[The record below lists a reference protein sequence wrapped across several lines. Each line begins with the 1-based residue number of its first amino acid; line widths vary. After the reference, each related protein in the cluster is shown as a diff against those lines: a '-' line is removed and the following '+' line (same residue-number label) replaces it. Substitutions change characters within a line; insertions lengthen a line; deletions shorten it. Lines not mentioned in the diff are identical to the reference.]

1 MGATLS
7 WAWQKRW
14 VRVVAYVALLVL
26 AFSLLSWVVNG
37 ARTAVGIVLTAF
49 LFSYVV
55 SPVVRW
61 FEVRRLT
68 RALGVLVVFLGVL
81 FFTGLATVLLASMVG
96 QLARFAASLPVLLWP
111 LVGWIQSLPEQIG
124 RIELPPV
131 LLEALDQAALN
142 LQTLLQA
149 FAQALLQALQGV
161 LAQGGSL
168 LGFFTGLLG
177 GAFQLL
183 TVATISIY
191 LLYDLPRI
199 GAALLRAIPAPY
211 QPRALELAQKA
222 DMAFGGY
229 VRGTILGALFNGALI
244 TLVMYISFGMFRG
257 FSLEV
262 LTQATSLGFLAFIFS
277 FVIFSFVPVLGVIIS
292 AIPALVL
299 ALPLGWLAFAVV
311 ALALWLCNQI
321 QGFVWPIIMGR
332 TTSLHPVTGISA
344 VLIGASLFGLGG
356 ALLAVPLAAFVKILY
371 TDYYLNS
378 RFYREG

>member
-1 MGATLS
+1 
-7 WAWQKRW
+7 
-14 VRVVAYVALLVL
+14 
-26 AFSLLSWVVNG
+26 
-37 ARTAVGIVLTAF
+37 
-49 LFSYVV
+49 
-55 SPVVRW
+55 
-61 FEVRRLT
+61 
-68 RALGVLVVFLGVL
+68 
-81 FFTGLATVLLASMVG
+81 VLLASMAG
-96 QLARFAASLPVLLWP
+96 QLARFAASLPALMWP
-111 LVGWIQSLPEQIG
+111 LVGWVQGLPEQIG
-124 RIELPPV
+124 RVELPPV

-161 LAQGGSL
+161 LAQGGNL

-277 FVIFSFVPVLGVIIS
+277 FVPVLGVIIS

-356 ALLAVPLAAFVKILY
+356 ALLSVPLAAFVKILY

>member
-7 WAWQKRW
+7 WAWQNPW
-14 VRVVAYVALLVL
+14 VRVVVYVGLAGL
-26 AFSLLSWVVNG
+26 AFLLLSWVMNG
-37 ARTAVGIVLTAF
+37 ARTAVNIVLVAF
-49 LFSYVV
+49 VFSYVV
-55 SPVVRW
+55 GPVVRW

-68 RALGVLVVFLGVL
+68 RALGVVVVFVGML
-81 FFTGLATVLLASMVG
+81 FFMGLATVLLAGMVS
-96 QLARFAASLPVLLWP
+96 QLARFAAGLPALLWP
-111 LVGWIQSLPEQIG
+111 LIGWVQGLPEQIG
-124 RIELPPV
+124 RVELPPV

-149 FAQALLQALQGV
+149 FTQTLLQALQGV
-161 LAQGGSL
+161 LAQGGNL

-211 QPRALELAQKA
+211 QPRTLELAQKA

-262 LTQATSLGFLAFIFS
+262 LTQATSLGFLAF
-277 FVIFSFVPVLGVIIS
+277 IFSFVPVLGVIIS